1 MQPRQAPSNLQVV
14 VDPGH
19 LRDAPAKARLLK
31 FHGCIIHA
39 TEDPGSYRDFLTASE
54 TQIIAWPDN
63 PKFSAMKTE
72 VVSAATNLKV
82 LMIGLS
88 LQDVNLQA
96 VFSKARYASPWPW
109 PCLPKAQGHVFCEDA
124 IGDGQRTM
132 LKIVYAEKYN
142 EFVDDIEGSAHL
154 RSWPEQVL
162 LALVLKLLTDK
173 LSTLL
178 SLRLA
183 ETALAGEVNLMTVD
197 LHRLRDA
204 IAGQVAA
211 DRTHFATHAIAIW
224 SRIISLFRIGLT
236 PVKADAYEV
245 ISPVPV
251 GRLAGDT
258 NVRAA
263 GFGELGIALALLEHG
278 RYRGLWALDRPVG
291 LALTEGAIASVA
303 SWPGAVPRAIF
314 LARSAAIAL
323 DLEKRGAFANDNAI
337 VIHADDVWHQ
347 IRLTGTSSAR
357 TRSRAPGRTG
367 RVGTRHVSVAHMLN
381 TEADVARLRTRFIS
395 EVTL

>member
-1 MQPRQAPSNLQVV
+1 
-14 VDPGH
+14 
-19 LRDAPAKARLLK
+19 
-31 FHGCIIHA
+31 
-39 TEDPGSYRDFLTASE
+39 
-54 TQIIAWPDN
+54 
-63 PKFSAMKTE
+63 
-72 VVSAATNLKV
+72 
-82 LMIGLS
+82 
-88 LQDVNLQA
+88 
-96 VFSKARYASPWPW
+96 
-109 PCLPKAQGHVFCEDA
+109 
-124 IGDGQRTM
+124 
-132 LKIVYAEKYN
+132 
-142 EFVDDIEGSAHL
+142 
-154 RSWPEQVL
+154 
-162 LALVLKLLTDK
+162 
-173 LSTLL
+173 
-178 SLRLA
+178 
-183 ETALAGEVNLMTVD
+183 
-197 LHRLRDA
+197 
-204 IAGQVAA
+204 
-211 DRTHFATHAIAIW
+211 
-224 SRIISLFRIGLT
+224 
-236 PVKADAYEV
+236 VKADAYEV

-278 RYRGLWALDRPVG
+278 RYWGLWALGRPVG

-337 VIHADDVWHQ
+337 VIHADDVWNQ
-347 IRLTGTSSAR
+347 IGLTSSAR